1 MKTAAVLRRVCVIC
15 LCIAVLLSVIYT
27 GYAAENTD
35 NSFVIWYCNG
45 NMAKEPQQGIISADV
60 GIRNNSEE
68 SVCVEIFLAVYDMQS
83 RLNYLVRQE
92 RTLAVGE
99 TCVAATQ
106 YVEVNENQKHIVFNK
121 LCKHYNGELHGKVIA
136 IWGLAF
142 KPETDD
148 MREATALITIN
159 QLIKAG
165 CKVQVFDPVAMDE
178 CKRRVGEGV
187 TYAKDMYDAV
197 LNADALLLL
206 TEWKQFR
213 LPSWGVLKRTMNSPV
228 IIDGRNIYDPVEM
241 MEKGVTYYCIGR

>member
-1 MKTAAVLRRVCVIC
+1 MKI
-15 LCIAVLLSVIYT
+15 
-27 GYAAENTD
+27 
-35 NSFVIWYCNG
+35 
-45 NMAKEPQQGIISADV
+45 K
-60 GIRNNSEE
+60 
-68 SVCVEIFLAVYDMQS
+68 
-83 RLNYLVRQE
+83 
-92 RTLAVGE
+92 
-99 TCVAATQ
+99 
-106 YVEVNENQKHIVFNK
+106 KHIVFNK
-121 LCKHYNGELHGKVIA
+121 LCKHYNGELHGKLIA

-241 MEKGVTYYCIGR
+241 MEKGLLIIV